1 MKIPST
7 SLFQVLIVK
16 AIIEA
21 ILVVSLAVFAYT
33 RLSPPH
39 FQGTVELTNGGISGW
54 VVNDSAPWDRVEV
67 QLFADGEFAASAVAN
82 QSRHDIV
89 TAGWST
95 DEWHG
100 YSFPVTSLKAGLHE
114 ARIYALHG
122 GGDGSRKTLRLVGA
136 PISFAVDSNG
146 KAVNMAR

>member
-7 SLFQVLIVK
+7 SLVQVLIVK
-16 AIIEA
+16 SIIEA

-33 RLSPPH
+33 RLSPPYFH
-39 FQGTVELTNGGISGW
+39 GTVELTNAGISGW

-67 QLFADGEFAASAVAN
+67 QLFMDGKFATSAVAN
-82 QSRHDIV
+82 QSRRDIV
-89 TAGWST
+89 TAGRST

-100 YSFPVTSLKAGLHE
+100 YSFPVPSLKAGLHE
-114 ARIYALHG
+114 ARIFALHG

-136 PISFAVDSNG
+136 PIFFAVDANG
-146 KAVNMAR
+146 KAGIMAP